1 MNKKAVIQELALRQ
15 LERRHSQES
24 NNYIDFVRYY
34 FKTAKKFDFETD
46 DFHLLIAKYLEKCYK
61 GEITRL
67 IINIPPRHWKSEL
80 VSKCFPLWWMGKDPT
95 AKIGVTWYSATLTQQ
110 FSLEARDMAQSEVY
124 KNVFPRM
131 QGIREDQNTKEYW
144 VLKEWWS
151 YYATG
156 TGGSLTWRWFSCF
169 IIDDAGKPDEAE
181 SDIIRTGINNWFEN
195 TVPSRLDNPNKGCI
209 IIIMQ
214 RTHEDDLCGHLIER
228 MKNKTWDDWTVLSM
242 PAIAENDEFIQVDD
256 YVYKRLKGEV
266 LHPKRFNPD
275 GIEKIRKNMNNSTF
289 ECQYQQNPISK
300 ESQEF
305 HTEWFKYIDRDQV
318 PTGGRTFTTVDPAW
332 TKQSYSDYTSIL
344 TGKFIDDKLY
354 ILGYTA
360 WKFDPAEAIDE
371 IVKHIK
377 LYNPEKI
384 GVEAIQAKWVLSV
397 PLRNTCQTMG
407 IYANIEEIAQKGDKE
422 SRIRKLIP
430 LFRDWLIYF
439 VRWIE
444 DGQPVSMEKQL
455 LTFPRGKHDDVID
468 SLQMV
473 YDLYTLQPN
482 THTRHRWIKVTYH
495 NWRPVLSK

>member
-1 MNKKAVIQELALRQ
+1 MDKKSIIKELAVRQ
-15 LERRHSQES
+15 LEKRHLQES
-24 NNYIDFVRYY
+24 SHLLDFTKYW
-34 FKTAKKFDFETD
+34 FKEGKKFEFQD
-46 DFHLLIAKYLEKCYK
+46 DAFHSLIATYLEKCYR

-67 IINIPPRHWKSEL
+67 IINIPPRHTKTEF
-80 VSKCFPLWWMGKDPT
+80 VSKCFPAWWLGKDPT
-95 AKIGVTWYSATLTQQ
+95 AKIGVTGYSATLTQQ
-110 FSLEARDMAQSEVY
+110 FSLETRDLFTSEVY
-124 KNVFPRM
+124 KNVFPRS

-144 VLKEWWS
+144 VLKEWGS

-156 TGGSLTWRWFSCF
+156 SGWGLTGRGFSCF
-169 IIDDAGKPDEAE
+169 IIDDPLKPDEAE
-181 SDIIRTGINNWFEN
+181 SDIIRTWINNWFEN
-195 TVPSRLDNPNKGCI
+195 TVPSRLNNPLKGCI

-214 RTHEDDLCGHLIER
+214 RTHEDDLCGHLIEK
-228 MKNKTWDDWTVLSM
+228 MKNKTGDDWTVLSL
-242 PAIAENDEFIQVDD
+242 PAIAENDEMITVDD
-256 YVYKRLKGEV
+256 CVFTRLKGEV
-266 LHPKRFNPD
+266 LHPKRFD
-275 GIEKIRKNMNNSTF
+275 RASLDKLRKNMSNSTF

-318 PTGGRTFTTVDPAW
+318 PTWGRVFTTVDPAW

-360 WKFDPAEAIDE
+360 GKFDPAEAIDE
-371 IVKHIK
+371 IIKHIK
-377 LYNPEKI
+377 LYAPEKI
-384 GVEAIQAKWVLSV
+384 GVEAIQAKGVLSV
-397 PLRNTCQTMG
+397 PLNNTCKAMG

-444 DGQPVSMEKQL
+444 DGQPASLEKQL
-455 LTFPRGKHDDVID
+455 LTFPRGKHDDIID

-482 THTRHRWIKVTYH
+482 VQTRHRGIKVTYH
-495 NWRPVLSK
+495 NGKPVLSR

>member
-1 MNKKAVIQELALRQ
+1 MDKKAVIRELATRN
-15 LERRHSQES
+15 LEKRHKQES
-24 NNYIDFVRYY
+24 DNYIDFVKYW
-34 FKTAKKFDFETD
+34 FKEGKKFDFEAD
-46 DFHLLIAKYLEKCYK
+46 EFHYLIAKYLEKCYR

-67 IINIPPRHWKSEL
+67 IINIPPRHWKTEMIT
-80 VSKCFPLWWMGKDPT
+80 KCFPAWVLGKAPDT
-95 AKIGVTWYSATLTQQ
+95 KIIVTGYSSTLTQQ
-110 FSLEARDMAQSEVY
+110 FSLEAKDIVTSSVY
-124 KNVFPRM
+124 KNVFPRH
-131 QGIREDQNTKEYW
+131 GWIREEQNTKEYW
-144 VLKEWWS
+144 VLNGWGS

-156 TGGSLTWRWFSCF
+156 TGGSITGKGAWIFL
-169 IIDDAGKPDEAE
+169 IDDPIKPDEAE

-256 YVYKRLKGEV
+256 YVYKRLKWEV

-354 ILGYTA
+354 ILWYTA

-384 GVEAIQAKWVLSV
+384 GVEAIQAKGVLSV

-455 LTFPRGKHDDVID
+455 LTFPRWKHDDVID